1 MKKTFFT
8 LCCLIELTILLKPAE
23 IMSYKAEKG
32 VVMKTLPTG
41 QKLIIA
47 EDKSLP
53 VTHVY
58 AVLKS
63 GSIWDP
69 PEIEGITSLMGEIL
83 MRGTQTRTREE
94 LRNALDQLGAEIDI
108 DVGHEH
114 MTIVGQTLTRNLDP
128 FLAIFSDVILHPRFY
143 PKEIEKL
150 KREAISDLKHMRE
163 NDQALVG
170 RFFVRQLFKAHPY
183 AMSADGK
190 ESTIVRITDKK
201 IQEFYKKHFYS
212 ENIFFA
218 AAGDLDASSLSK
230 KLADHFKSVPKG
242 NALSFSYPKPPK
254 LEGKHI
260 LLVDKPAR
268 TQTQI
273 MIGHMGIDVLNPDF
287 FPLII
292 ANNAFGGGFTA
303 RLMHE
308 VRVKRGWSYGA
319 YSWFRPKKEP
329 GEFGMMAFPATKDTI
344 DTVSLMLSLYEE
356 YAKSGLTQE
365 EFERSKSNLINEFA
379 FKIDTARRKVGQIL
393 MIELMGLPK
402 DYLETYRDKLKAV
415 TLGEVNQA
423 IQKYSDPKNL
433 IITIVCTAKD
443 IQPKLKSLGSDF
455 KVTVKNFKED

>member
-1 MKKTFFT
+1 MKTAAFLGLFLFII
-8 LCCLIELTILLKPAE
+8 LCFVQVIAVAAT
-23 IMSYKAEKG
+23 KG

-41 QKLIIA
+41 QKLILA

-69 PEIEGITSLMGEIL
+69 PELEGITSLMGEML
-83 MRGTQTRTREE
+83 MRGTQTRTREQ
-94 LRNALDQLGAEIDI
+94 LRDELDQLGAEIDI
-108 DVGHEH
+108 DVGHENI
-114 MTIVGQTLTRNLDP
+114 TVVGQTLTRNLDP
-128 FLAIFSDVILHPRFY
+128 FLVLFSDVILHPKFD
-143 PKEIEKL
+143 PKEVEKL
-150 KREAISDLKHMRE
+150 KREAISDLKQMRE

-183 AMSADGK
+183 GMSPDGR
-190 ESTIVRITDKK
+190 ESTIIRMTGKK
-201 IQEFYKKHFYS
+201 IQEFYKKHFHA

-218 AAGDLDASSLSK
+218 AAGDLEGASLSQK
-230 KLADHFKSVPKG
+230 IEDYFKSLPKG
-242 NALSFSYPKPPK
+242 STLPFSYPKSPK

-273 MIGHMGIDVLNPDF
+273 MIGHIGIDVLNPDF
-287 FPLII
+287 FPLIV

-319 YSWFRPKKEP
+319 YSWFRPRKQP
-329 GEFGMMAFPATKDTI
+329 GEFGMMAFPATQ
-344 DTVSLMLSLYEE
+344 DTVDTLSLMLSLYEA

-415 TLGEVNQA
+415 TLEHVNHA

-433 IITIVCTAKD
+433 MVTIVCTAKD

-455 KVTVKNFKED
+455 KVAVKNFKED